1 MKAVIGEPFQI
12 RCPLE
17 SSTPG
22 TLYYWQR
29 YKTIDRRTKIG
40 FPEDAM
46 FLESGRIWAVDI
58 LSPDHNG
65 MYECRAANE
74 RGEEFFSDIIDTSI
88 AVSSK

>member
-1 MKAVIGEPFQI
+1 MKAVIGEPFQMK
-12 RCPLE
+12 CPLE
-17 SSTPG
+17 SSTHG

-29 YKTIDRRTKIG
+29 YQSIDRSTEIG
-40 FPEDAM
+40 FPGDAM
-46 FLESGRIWAVDI
+46 FSESGRIWAVDV

-74 RGEEFFSDIIDTSI
+74 RGEEVFFDITDFSI